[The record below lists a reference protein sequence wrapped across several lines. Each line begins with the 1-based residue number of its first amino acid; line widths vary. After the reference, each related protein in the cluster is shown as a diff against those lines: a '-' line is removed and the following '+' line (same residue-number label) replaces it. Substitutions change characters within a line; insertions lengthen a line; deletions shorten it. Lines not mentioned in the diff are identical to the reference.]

1 MLKNNLLPLFIISF
15 FLIST
20 KSMAVEHPEYINW
33 RAHPREFVI
42 SLSEA
47 IFGTISDDN
56 TFIESAA
63 SRINTDPNSRLELFW
78 LFLEAPKYRYSESA
92 KQKKEYQVYYKYV
105 TSSNIE
111 KYSYYVSKQASGAHL
126 SIQGMYTFGVAM
138 SLRDFYATF
147 VERSIEYGEM
157 RNFVPRN
164 LRSSSNSNVM
174 NANSI
179 PSGKCSLWNKEG
191 SSLTLDANNDP
202 DNQTQIICKYN
213 YRGLLQQEIVELK
226 LSGIKHGLY
235 LEYAFDMLTDFKTQE
250 ELRNSHYL
258 RLSGYYNNGKKVGVW
273 KGYNQPDQLTGV
285 QLEEGRTEYN
295 NDVKLLEE
303 HYYNVPSKQLR
314 VRTKYNNGKPL
325 EYTFFYK
332 NGQMEW
338 RTIYDL
344 NGTKV
349 SEEKWYENGRK
360 K

>member
-1 MLKNNLLPLFIISF
+1 MSKNNLLTILIISF
-15 FLIST
+15 FSI
-20 KSMAVEHPEYINW
+20 KSFAVEHPEYINW

-47 IFGTISDDN
+47 IFGTISDNN
-56 TFIESAA
+56 TFIDNAA
-63 SRINTDPNSRLELFW
+63 ARINNDPNSRLELFW
-78 LFLEAPKYRYSESA
+78 SFLDAPKYRYSEYA

-105 TSSNIE
+105 TSGNVE
-111 KYSYYVSKQASGAHL
+111 KYSYYVAKQASGAHIRV
-126 SIQGMYTFGVAM
+126 SQMHTFGVAM
-138 SLRDFYATF
+138 SLRDFYATY

-157 RNFVPRN
+157 WNFVPRS
-164 LRSSSNSNVM
+164 LRSSSSSIAINS
-174 NANSI
+174 NSI
-179 PSGKCSLWNKEG
+179 PSGKCSIWKKDG
-191 SSLTLDANNDP
+191 SSLTLANNDP
-202 DNQTQIICKYN
+202 GNQTQIICKYN
-213 YRGLLQQEIVELK
+213 NRGLLQQEIVELK

-258 RLSGYYNNGKKVGVW
+258 RLSGYHNNGKRVGVW
-273 KGYNQPDQLTGV
+273 KDWWKPNELGEV

-325 EYTFFYK
+325 ENTFFYK

-338 RTIYDL
+338 RIIRDL

-360 K
+360 R

>member
-1 MLKNNLLPLFIISF
+1 MLKINLLPVLIISF

-20 KSMAVEHPEYINW
+20 KSIAVEHPEYINW

-56 TFIESAA
+56 TFIDNAA
-63 SRINTDPNSRLELFW
+63 SSINSDPKSRLELFW
-78 LFLEAPKYRYSESA
+78 LFLDAPNYRYSEYA

-105 TSSNIE
+105 TSGNVE
-111 KYSYYVSKQASGAHL
+111 KYSYYVAKQASGAHM

-164 LRSSSNSNVM
+164 LRSSSNSNA
-174 NANSI
+174 NNSNSI
-179 PSGKCSLWNKEG
+179 PTGKCPLIGKDTE
-191 SSLTLDANNDP
+191 ANYSVVLETNDP
-202 DNQTQIICKYN
+202 NNKTQIVCDYSPN
-213 YRGLLQQEIVELK
+213 GRLK
-226 LSGIKHGLY
+226 SEAIEYKIGGIKHGLY
-235 LEYAFDMLTDFKTQE
+235 LDYTLDYLENNT
-250 ELRNSHYL
+250 HYL
-258 RLSGYYNNGKKVGVW
+258 GSYGYYNNGKANGVW
-273 KGYNQPDQLTGV
+273 KSYFPPHKTGGAV
-285 QLEEGRTEYN
+285 ILGTRTEYKN
-295 NDVKLLEE
+295 GVKLLEE
-303 HYYNVPSKQLR
+303 YYYPLPGKVLR
-314 VRTKYNNGKPL
+314 YIGKFNNGKNI
-325 EYTFFYK
+325 ESNSFYE
-332 NGQMEW
+332 NGQMKS
-338 RTIYDL
+338 RSIYDL